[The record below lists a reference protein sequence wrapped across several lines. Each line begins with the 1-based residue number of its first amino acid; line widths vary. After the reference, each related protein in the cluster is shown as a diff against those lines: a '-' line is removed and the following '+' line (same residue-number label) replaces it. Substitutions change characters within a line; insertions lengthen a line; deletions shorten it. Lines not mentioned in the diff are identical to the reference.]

1 MKQFSNFITMLLV
14 AFVSLFRS
22 SVESVRCTP
31 AFITTVLPATN
42 VTLLDYAAMYQADPA
57 TKGIGDFIM
66 MAAEENE
73 ILMDLVVQ
81 ECNNGTTHKS
91 VILPGLPEPTFR
103 KLYGFTQPSRVQG
116 IPISDNTAMLEDY
129 LEVDKAVADMNGNS
143 DRFMMSQAQGI
154 IEGFNNKV
162 ASSLF
167 YANETTEPEAFT
179 GFAPR
184 FNSLSADNGKNI
196 IDAAAGAATPGE
208 LFNSSIYVVNW
219 GDYKVHGIMP
229 KGSKAGLQINDK
241 GQVTVQ
247 DTSGNNAG
255 MMEAYRTHFR
265 WDLGLTVADWRH
277 IVRIAN
283 IDSRLLTKDA
293 ATGPDITDLM
303 VQAVELIKS
312 TNGKPAIYVSR
323 AIRSMLRRQIIN
335 KTASSSLTQENMN
348 GKPVV
353 MFDGIPV
360 RRCDALLNTEDAV
373 E

>member
-1 MKQFSNFITMLLV
+1 MKKFNSLIVMLFVWIVGLV
-14 AFVSLFRS
+14 RS
-22 SVESVRCTP
+22 SADSVSKAP

-42 VTLLDYAAMYQADPA
+42 ATLLDYASMYQANPD
-57 TKGIGDFIM
+57 TKGLGDFIM

-81 ECNNGTTHKS
+81 ECNSGTSHKS
-91 VILPGLPEPTFR
+91 VIVPGIPEPTFR

-116 IPISDNTAMLEDY
+116 VPITDNTAMLEDY
-129 LEVDKAVADMNGNS
+129 LQVDKALADLNNNS
-143 DRFMMSQAQGI
+143 DRFMMSQANGI
-154 IEGFNNKV
+154 VEGFNKKI

-167 YANETTEPEAFT
+167 YANEATQPEAFT
-179 GFAPR
+179 GLAPR
-184 FNSLSADNGKNI
+184 FNSLSADNGQNI
-196 IDAAAGAATPGE
+196 IDAAGGTATPGE

-247 DTSGNNAG
+247 DTSGSDG
-255 MMEAYRTHFR
+255 GLMEAYRTHFR

-283 IDSRLLTKDA
+283 IDNRLLTKNA
-293 ATGPDITDLM
+293 ATGPDITDLL
-303 VQAVELIKS
+303 VQAVEQIKS

-323 AIRSMLRRQIIN
+323 AIRSMMRRQIIN

-373 E
+373 Q